1 MDQRIQEKLRL
12 LPAVHRIIADPRI
25 ETFIQSGEWS
35 REQLVNGI
43 GSILDSLRS
52 EIIADRELPDNES
65 VIIDYVVKRLEVQ
78 MQDCLV
84 PVINGTGILLHT
96 NLGRARIAEQA
107 ISQMI
112 AAAGMYSNLEYN
124 IDEGIRGS
132 RHDHV
137 ESLICRLTGAEAA
150 MVVNNNAAAVFLVLR
165 ELGYGREVIV
175 SRGQLVEIGGSF
187 RISEIMAESGSRL
200 VEVGTTNKTK
210 LSDYEKKINEQTALL
225 LKVHT
230 SNFRIVG
237 FTEEVKTI
245 ELVELAHAYQL
256 PLYEDLGSG
265 VLYDL
270 RKRGIGDEPTVT
282 EVLESGVDIVSF
294 SGDKLLGGPQAGIIA
309 GKKKWIERLKKNQ
322 LMRMLRVDKVTL
334 AGLEATLR
342 LYLNP
347 ERAISEIPALRDLL
361 QPLEMIKDRAETFLQ
376 QLQSKTI
383 VPDWNKEVLAEYS
396 EVGGGTLP
404 TLRLPTWVVA
414 LTHSQKS
421 AQSLERALRLS
432 KPAVITRVANER
444 VLIDFRTI
452 LPAELDQLLAV
463 FENLRLE

>member
-1 MDQRIQEKLRL
+1 MDQQIQEKLRL
-12 LPAVHRIIADPRI
+12 LPAVHRIVADQRI
-25 ETFIQSGEWS
+25 ERFIERADWS
-35 REQLVNGI
+35 REQLVHEI
-43 GSILDSLRS
+43 GTILEQLRS
-52 EIIADRELPDNES
+52 AILIGRETPETEGA
-65 VIIDYVVKRLEVQ
+65 VIDYVVDMLGVH

-96 NLGRARIAEQA
+96 NLGRARMAEQA
-107 ISQMI
+107 ISHMI
-112 AAAGMYSNLEYN
+112 RTANHYSNLEYS
-124 IDEGIRGS
+124 IEKGARGS

-137 ESLICRLTGAEAA
+137 ERLICRLTGAEAA
-150 MVVNNNAAAVFLVLR
+150 MIVNNNAAAVFLVLR
-165 ELGYGREVIV
+165 ELARGREVIV

-187 RISEIMAESGSRL
+187 RVSEIMAESGAIL

-210 LSDYEKKINEQTALL
+210 LSDYEKHINEQTALL

-237 FTEEVKTI
+237 FTEEVQTA
-245 ELVELAHAYQL
+245 ELVDLAHRYQL
-256 PLYEDLGSG
+256 PIYEDLGSG

-270 RKRGIGDEPTVT
+270 RKRGIGDEPTVM
-282 EVLESGVDIVSF
+282 EVLQNGVDLVSF

-347 ERAISEIPALRDLL
+347 ARAIQEIPTLRDLL
-361 QPLEMIKDRAETFLQ
+361 EDTEVIQNRAELFLQ
-376 QLQSKTI
+376 RMYDCNALS
-383 VPDWNKEVLAEYS
+383 DWDKQVVAETS

-404 TLRLPTWVVA
+404 TLTLPTWVVA
-414 LTHSQKS
+414 FFHPRKG
-421 AQSLERALRLS
+421 AQNLERALRLS

-452 LPAELDQLLAV
+452 TAAESEQLLEI
-463 FENLRLE
+463 FMRLQL